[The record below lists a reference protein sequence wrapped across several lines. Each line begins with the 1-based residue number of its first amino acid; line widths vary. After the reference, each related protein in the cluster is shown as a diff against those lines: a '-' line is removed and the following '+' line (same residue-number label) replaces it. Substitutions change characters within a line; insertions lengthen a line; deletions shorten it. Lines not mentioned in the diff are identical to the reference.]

1 MTVQEFYQQING
13 DYEGVLQRLMDDE
26 RIRKFLNRFPEE
38 KLYEKLN
45 EAMAKENYADAFRY
59 AHSIKGVCMNLGL
72 SILQKSS
79 DELCEALRDGK
90 KPENLNELYEAA
102 KEDYEHVIDGIGQ
115 L

>member
-38 KLYEKLN
+38 KLYEQLN
-45 EAMAKENYADAFRY
+45 EAIAQEDYAGAFRC
-59 AHSIKGVCMNLGL
+59 AHSIKGVCMNLGI
-72 SILQKSS
+72 SVLQKSS
-79 DELCEALRDGK
+79 SELCEALRDGK
-90 KPENLNELYEAA
+90 KPANLNELYEAV
-102 KEDYEHVIDGIGQ
+102 KEDYGHVIRGIEQ